1 MAILKCKVCGG
12 NVEPIEGQHYG
23 TCDSCGNTMTLP
35 DASEEKIVNLFNRAN
50 QYRMQS
56 EFDKALATYEN
67 ILIENPNN
75 AEAHWGCV
83 LSKFGVEYVE
93 DPKTHK
99 HIPTLH
105 RVQKESVLVDLE
117 YKAALDNA
125 DYSARELYEKEAA
138 QIEAIQKKIL
148 SVANNE
154 APYDIFI
161 CYKES
166 DIYGKRTMDSVLA
179 QDIYQQ
185 LSGEGYRVFFSRIT
199 LEDKIGVEYE
209 PYIFSALNSA
219 KIMLVVGTKPEHFN
233 AVWVKN
239 EWARFLALA
248 KNDSNRVLIPCY
260 RDMDAYELPEAL
272 AIFQSQDMSRIG
284 FIQDLKYGISKIL
297 AKEETPISKVITSA
311 PGVSVDAL
319 LKRAM
324 MSLEDAEWDKASELL
339 EQVLNQDPENAV
351 AYVGKLMAE
360 VKVNKEENLG
370 KRAIRLSDS
379 INYQKAVRFADD
391 TLKSKLQQYNNEATT
406 KYDQMVFE
414 KNRKNLEEETAK
426 LTNMLDVS
434 KKRTEDTLKTVTA
447 YKKTCKVSIPIAIIG
462 FVIMLMKGFDFVSWI
477 TVCGFMIAGVG
488 VATVLIVGIY
498 YFWCSKDYIQQKE
511 NDENLERKI
520 QTLKE
525 QLSKLS

>member
-1 MAILKCKVCGG
+1 MQKNEPSSKKKRQIIGSDLQRSEIIMAILKCKMCGG
-12 NVEPIEGQHYG
+12 NIEPIEGQHYG

-50 QYRMQS
+50 HYRMQS

-67 ILIENPNN
+67 ILIEAPHN

-93 DPKTHK
+93 DPKTHR

-117 YKAALDNA
+117 YKAALANA

-148 SVANNE
+148 SVANSE

-166 DIYGKRTMDSVLA
+166 DTYGKRTMDSVLA

-185 LSGEGYRVFFSRIT
+185 LCGEGYRVFFSRIT

-219 KIMLVVGTKPEHFN
+219 KIMLVVGTKPEYFN
-233 AVWVKN
+233 SVWVKN

-248 KNDSNRVLIPCY
+248 KNDSSRLLIPCY

-284 FIQDLKYGISKIL
+284 FIQDLKHGIQKIL
-297 AKEETPISKVITSA
+297 K
-311 PGVSVDAL
+311 
-319 LKRAM
+319 
-324 MSLEDAEWDKASELL
+324 
-339 EQVLNQDPENAV
+339 QDTTQNTV
-351 AYVGKLMAE
+351 AYVNVHEDEGVLLQKGENFLEIGNFAE
-360 VKVNKEENLG
+360 AKKYFHKVFEINPHNAAAHWGCLLC
-370 KRAIRLSDS
+370 RLSIRKTEEIANQLIKIEQIAGNLTNIQNTGVPYKDYVGTEDYRANMKCDTPS
-379 INYQKAVRFADD
+379 LGIFDEYKNAVKFA
-391 TLKSKLQQYNNEATT
+391 TEEQRQIYIQQNKLLIQQRNDLY
-406 KYDQMVFE
+406 E
-414 KNRKNLEEETAK
+414 KNLKIEEETK
-426 LTNMLDVS
+426 NKVNTFIS
-434 KKRTEDTLKTVTA
+434 DTKNTKSFTSVFIVI
-447 YKKTCKVSIPIAIIG
+447 CMIIT
-462 FVIMLMKGFDFVSWI
+462 FVCLLLVF
-477 TVCGFMIAGVG
+477 
-488 VATVLIVGIY
+488 
-498 YFWCSKDYIQQKE
+498 
-511 NDENLERKI
+511 
-520 QTLKE
+520 
-525 QLSKLS
+525 LSEL